1 MAKNPYTPVGS
12 KFLQAL
18 KLGWMFFWRA
28 WVIDTLFFNGES
40 VVINEVIMAISGI
53 VALIMVYIFKFSVRI
68 FPLWALI
75 KRDDVFIPLKGNSWL
90 YGGLSSPPYSPRLG
104 TGYSP
109 SSYSS
114 TTTLPARPAPAP
126 PHVQESKGLGTTT
139 GYEPRFLKDVTPTPW
154 RYTFGNPGAGLSSS
168 GFGQQEIQAGQKG
181 ERNFY
186 LALSKAGLLDKVASF
201 WSVALPDQYFRRVD
215 DTDIDCILITNS
227 TVYLID
233 LKMYKQGDLTYRNN
247 GNMIYAVDNQTG
259 QVVGNP
265 LTVHGQMSRARDTF
279 RTILRSTRYKLT
291 TLVTFMPTNRG
302 MGQVDCVWPGGV
314 EAVSLPQVLG
324 ILKEDIKANGAFD
337 GRSDSYLL
345 SGLTGLV
352 KQ

>member
-1 MAKNPYTPVGS
+1 MAKNPYTPIGS

-28 WVIDTLFFNGES
+28 WVIDMLFFNGES
-40 VVINEVIMAISGI
+40 VVINEVIMSISGI
-53 VALIMVYIFKFSVRI
+53 VALIMVYIFKFSVRV

-75 KRDDVFIPLKGNSWL
+75 KRDDVFIPLKGNRWL

-104 TGYSP
+104 TGYYP
-109 SSYSS
+109 SSSP
-114 TTTLPARPAPAP
+114 TTLPTRSTPATTY
-126 PHVQESKGLGTTT
+126 VQESKGLGTIT

-154 RYTFGNPGAGLSSS
+154 RYTFGKPGAGLSSS

-201 WSVALPDQYFRRVD
+201 WSVALPDQYFRKVD

-259 QVVGNP
+259 QVIGNP

-314 EAVSLPQVLG
+314 EALSLPQVLAT
-324 ILKEDIKANGAFD
+324 ITADVEQNGFFD
-337 GRSDSYLL
+337 DRHDRSLVRNL
-345 SGLTGLV
+345 SNLV
-352 KQ
+352 K